1 MGSLLIVDDEQ
12 DILETLEELFKYESG
27 LEVDV
32 YVAKSAKAAVELLEK
47 RKFDV
52 VMTDIKMPGMSGIE
66 LFHLIKENWPKCRV
80 IFLTG
85 YRDFD
90 DLYEIMGNK
99 DVRYL
104 LKSEE
109 YDVLVRNVAEAFQEI
124 EDMMC
129 TEIQETRHQQ
139 DIRQAQ
145 LVLKQN
151 YLHECFQSGRGE
163 TLTQEKL
170 NQAYIPLLLEK
181 PLFIFLM
188 RVDHFIEESGFEES
202 LKREHILNDTI
213 QEFLPI
219 RMRYCLYYDAKGYYL
234 IFLQPDRFA
243 EDSLPAR
250 TWNRLYANLAGAME
264 YMQEKLLES
273 ASLSVSFVTC
283 EDRCYLTDG
292 RTYLNRLKQE
302 AFGRI
307 GKGEQIIIVAKA
319 NLPFN
324 ALQDNSLN
332 YQLQIKHLEEFL
344 ESKKYA
350 DFIKEFRWMTS
361 IISESEEEKSG
372 ETAEIYYSISI
383 LLLRYIRINHLKDK
397 MQDEFSIDKLL
408 DIEKHE
414 SRKNAAEYLNSVANA
429 MIQELES
436 EGRNRTSEVL
446 EKVAFYV
453 DTHLSDD
460 LTLTKLADICY
471 LNPSYLSRIFKQTYG
486 FNITEYIS
494 KKRFERVKE
503 LLETTSKKIQDIC
516 AEVGYFSVPSFNRIF
531 KKETGMSPIEY
542 RNRYGDKNHELL

>member
-124 EDMMC
+124 EDMMR

-163 TLTQEKL
+163 MLTQEKL
-170 NQAYIPLLLEK
+170 NQVFIPILLEK

-188 RVDHFIEESGFEES
+188 RVDHFTEEAGFEES

-219 RMRYCLYYDAKGYYL
+219 RMRYCLHYDVKGYYL

-243 EDSLPAR
+243 EDPLSAR
-250 TWNRLYANLAGAME
+250 TWNRLYTNLTGALE
-264 YMQEKLLES
+264 YIQEKLWES

-292 RTYLNRLKQE
+292 KTYLNRLKQE
-302 AFGRI
+302 ALGRI
-307 GKGEQIIIVAKA
+307 RKGEQQIIVAKA
-319 NLPFN
+319 TLPVN
-324 ALQDNSLN
+324 NMEDNPLN
-332 YQLQIKHLEEFL
+332 YQLQIKRLEELL

-350 DFIKEFRWMTS
+350 DFIIEFQRMTS
-361 IISESEEEKSG
+361 IIFESKEKSG

-397 MQDEFSIDKLL
+397 MQDEFSIDQLL

-414 SRKNAAEYLNSVANA
+414 SRKDAAEYLNYVANA
-429 MIQELES
+429 MIQEMES
-436 EGRNRTSEVL
+436 DGRNRTSEVL
-446 EKVAFYV
+446 EKIVLYI

-460 LTLTKLADICY
+460 LTLTKLADVCY
-471 LNPSYLSRIFKQTYG
+471 LNSSYLSRIFKQAYG
-486 FNITEYIS
+486 VNITEYIS
-494 KKRFERVKE
+494 KKRFVLVKE
-503 LLETTSKKIQDIC
+503 LLVTTSKKIQEIC
-516 AEVGYFSVPSFNRIF
+516 AEAGYFSVPSFNRIF